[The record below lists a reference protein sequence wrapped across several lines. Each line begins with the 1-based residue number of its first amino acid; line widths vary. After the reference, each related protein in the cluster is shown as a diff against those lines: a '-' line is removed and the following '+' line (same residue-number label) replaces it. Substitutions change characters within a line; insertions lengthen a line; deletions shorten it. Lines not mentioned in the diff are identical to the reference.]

1 MGSFYGSAEAR
12 CRRRVSLSCILASLQ
27 EVVTDPKK
35 SSVLKTGDLE
45 KEAAVEVSLLAE
57 DSPYA
62 EVRVAVKPYDD
73 PETPVNTVRAW
84 VIGFITCTIVT
95 ACNVLLSLRRS
106 PVSISPTVVQ
116 LISYPMGKGW
126 HAFMP
131 NWKFRL
137 FGHHFEFNPEA
148 PFNMKEHTVI
158 VIMTAAGSALS
169 YALDILLA
177 QELFYDQHFG
187 WGFQI
192 LLILSTQAM
201 GFGLA
206 GVMRRFLIWPA
217 AMVWP
222 ATVSCL
228 EDCRQI
234 QNRVANSLL

>member
-1 MGSFYGSAEAR
+1 M
-12 CRRRVSLSCILASLQ
+12 
-27 EVVTDPKK
+27 
-35 SSVLKTGDLE
+35 
-45 KEAAVEVSLLAE
+45 EVSLLAE

-137 FGHHFEFNPEA
+137 FGHHFEVNPEA

-177 QELFYDQHFG
+177 QELFYEQHFG

-222 ATVSCL
+222 ATVSYL
-228 EDCRQI
+228 EYCRQI
-234 QNRVANSLL
+234 QNWIANALPVVDLHHRNEYPARSFSC